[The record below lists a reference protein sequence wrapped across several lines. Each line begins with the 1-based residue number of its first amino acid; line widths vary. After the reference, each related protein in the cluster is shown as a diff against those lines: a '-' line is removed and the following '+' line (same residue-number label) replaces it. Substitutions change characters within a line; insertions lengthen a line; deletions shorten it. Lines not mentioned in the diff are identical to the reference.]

1 MKCYIKL
8 IAVLDKDENC
18 HFVELTPG
26 LNIITG
32 SSSTG
37 KTALMEIFDY
47 CFGSS
52 DYTVPEGIIR
62 DYAKLYYITLQFSK
76 YTLVLA
82 RDPTKPQKG
91 FIKELTNF
99 EEIESL
105 TNGKFNFF
113 DDNFIYPLRDFKN
126 KLNRH
131 FDIDFSSIDE
141 DASKIKWSGRR
152 NPTPSIRS
160 FTSFCL
166 QHQNLIANKHAIF
179 YRFEEK
185 EKREQAIEH
194 FKIFMGIVDQE
205 YFYKKQE
212 QNRLDEEIRLK
223 QKALKREV
231 NNRIGIKAKL
241 QHIMNEY
248 YFLTNNKLLNMEIDN
263 IYNEPEKALQL
274 LKQNFIKI
282 DSTSTNYE
290 IRKKELDGL
299 FSQYIAERRIL
310 LNKKSNIESSISHI
324 SDFNKNLSSI
334 SLVEDTDIKTY
345 KCPFCES
352 EINSMISEAHDL
364 TDAINWLNKELQ
376 ATPYLAEPLNEEL
389 NSVKNEIEKKNKDIQ
404 GIETNLKKL
413 AKQTEN
419 LQEKTPI
426 SRLAE
431 RFQLQLEIILE
442 ELETEKRSDLENEL
456 RNLELEK
463 DKIQIEISKK
473 YKIET
478 NLKLLEPEINNKMN
492 QIGEKFDF
500 EPSYRPP
507 NLKFLLK
514 DFDLFHRDNK
524 RNTNTYLRS
533 MGSGANWLYSHLS
546 LFLSLHSLFATHK
559 ECKIPPILF
568 LDQPTQVYFPN
579 FHDDN
584 AEVFEPENSI
594 YKTKLD
600 KIDDDLSSVKKMFK
614 EFIEFCQNHKD
625 ENGDILTQLIVTDH
639 VDNLDIL
646 QNNDESKQ
654 KIIEEEQKSQNQLYD
669 FNSYVRAR
677 WRKAGEGFIKL
688 KK

>member
-1 MKCYIKL
+1 
-8 IAVLDKDENC
+8 
-18 HFVELTPG
+18 
-26 LNIITG
+26 
-32 SSSTG
+32 
-37 KTALMEIFDY
+37 
-47 CFGSS
+47 
-52 DYTVPEGIIR
+52 
-62 DYAKLYYITLQFSK
+62 
-76 YTLVLA
+76 
-82 RDPTKPQKG
+82 
-91 FIKELTNF
+91 
-99 EEIESL
+99 
-105 TNGKFNFF
+105 
-113 DDNFIYPLRDFKN
+113 
-126 KLNRH
+126 
-131 FDIDFSSIDE
+131 
-141 DASKIKWSGRR
+141 
-152 NPTPSIRS
+152 
-160 FTSFCL
+160 
-166 QHQNLIANKHAIF
+166 
-179 YRFEEK
+179 
-185 EKREQAIEH
+185 
-194 FKIFMGIVDQE
+194 
-205 YFYKKQE
+205 
-212 QNRLDEEIRLK
+212 
-223 QKALKREV
+223 
-231 NNRIGIKAKL
+231 
-241 QHIMNEY
+241 
-248 YFLTNNKLLNMEIDN
+248 
-263 IYNEPEKALQL
+263 
-274 LKQNFIKI
+274 
-282 DSTSTNYE
+282 
-290 IRKKELDGL
+290 
-299 FSQYIAERRIL
+299 
-310 LNKKSNIESSISHI
+310 
-324 SDFNKNLSSI
+324 
-334 SLVEDTDIKTY
+334 
-345 KCPFCES
+345 
-352 EINSMISEAHDL
+352 MISEAHDL

-404 GIETNLKKL
+404 GIETHLKKL

-463 DKIQIEISKK
+463 DKIQIEIGKK

>member
-18 HFVELTPG
+18 HFVELTSG

-82 RDPTKPQKG
+82 RDPIEPQKG
-91 FIKELTNF
+91 FIKELTNL

-105 TNGKFNFF
+105 TKGKFNFF

-334 SLVEDTDIKTY
+334 NLVEDTDIKTY

-389 NSVKNEIEKKNKDIQ
+389 NSVKSEIEKKDKDIQ

-614 EFIEFCQNHKD
+614 EFIEFCQNYKD

>member
-82 RDPTKPQKG
+82 RNPIDPQKG
-91 FIKELTNF
+91 FIKELTNL

-105 TNGKFNFF
+105 TKGKFNFF

-194 FKIFMGIVDQE
+194 FKIFMGIVDQD
-205 YFYKKQE
+205 YFYTKQN
-212 QNRLDEEIRLK
+212 QNQLVEEIKSVERSI
-223 QKALKREV
+223 KREV
-231 NNRIGIKAKL
+231 NNESSIKAKL
-241 QHIMNEY
+241 RIIRDDY
-248 YFLTNNKLLNMEIDN
+248 YSLTGNKLLNIEIDE
-263 IYNEPEKALQL
+263 IYNKPEKALLL
-274 LKQNFIKI
+274 LKQNVIKI
-282 DSTSTNYE
+282 NSTNTNYE
-290 IRKKELDGL
+290 IRKKELDRL
-299 FSQYIAERRIL
+299 LSQYIAEKRIL
-310 LNKKSNIESSISHI
+310 LNKKSTIESSINHI
-324 SDFNKNLSSI
+324 SDFNENLSSI
-334 SLVEDTDIKTY
+334 NLIQDTDIKTCQ
-345 KCPFCES
+345 CPFCQS
-352 EINSMISEAHDL
+352 EINPMISEAHDL
-364 TDAINWLNKELQ
+364 TDAINWLNEELQ
-376 ATPYLAEPLNEEL
+376 ATPYLAEPLKEEL
-389 NSVKNEIEKKNKDIQ
+389 NLVKNKIEEKNKEIQ
-404 GIETNLKKL
+404 EIETNLIKL
-413 AKQTEN
+413 AKETED
-419 LQEKTPI
+419 LQNKTSI
-426 SRLAE
+426 SQLAE
-431 RFQLQLEIILE
+431 KYQLRFEIILE
-442 ELETEKRSDLENEL
+442 EIETKKRTNLIKKLHDLKSEEEKIQKEINKRYSIE
-456 RNLELEK
+456 RNLEKLEF
-463 DKIQIEISKK
+463 
-473 YKIET
+473 
-478 NLKLLEPEINNKMN
+478 EINKMMN
-492 QIGEKFDF
+492 QIGKKFDF
-500 EPSYRPP
+500 EESYRPI
-507 NLKFLLK
+507 NLNFLLK
-514 DFDLFHRDNK
+514 NFDLFHRDQE
-524 RNTNTYLRS
+524 RSTNTYLRA

-584 AEVFEPENSI
+584 AEEFKPENSVF
-594 YKTKLD
+594 KTELT

-646 QNNDESKQ
+646 QNNDKNKQ
-654 KIIEEEQKSQNQLYD
+654 KTNEQEQKSQNQLYD

-677 WRKAGEGFIKL
+677 WRNTGEGFIKL

>member
-82 RDPTKPQKG
+82 RDPTEPQKG
-91 FIKELTNF
+91 FIKELTNL

-105 TNGKFNFF
+105 TKGKFNFF

-141 DASKIKWSGRR
+141 DDSKIKWSGRR
-152 NPTPSIRS
+152 SPTPSIRS